1 MHSYAARN
9 TAGLSTGLR
18 GLSTTPWILWGLSQ
32 KLRHAE
38 NGLGNVSG
46 IGYNTLIPTNERQQM
61 KIEHNLKFVTEFK
74 EGHPV
79 TQQVMAL
86 DEGTRVFMLESMLKD
101 LVGSRLQP
109 ILDEINANGS
119 YAILK
124 VAE

>member
-1 MHSYAARN
+1 
-9 TAGLSTGLR
+9 
-18 GLSTTPWILWGLSQ
+18 
-32 KLRHAE
+32 
-38 NGLGNVSG
+38 
-46 IGYNTLIPTNERQQM
+46 M

-79 TQQVMAL
+79 THQMKML
-86 DEGTRVFMLESMLKD
+86 DEGTRVLMLESMLKD

-109 ILDEINANGS
+109 ILDEINAHGS